1 MGCAVRISEGE
12 RRVFMRGEF
21 IAMVSVLLVW
31 ALAAPA
37 ALAQP
42 GSAGGGA
49 PWERLQQEKAGK
61 NKYRGGVSSAA
72 EAKQNMER
80 LFKEIMIQGPMDGSK
95 DRWYSP
101 HLRDSRFDPEN
112 RTKEAFWRGNTV
124 PKAAV
129 IKGIRTARQYCK
141 DPKNPPIIAACY
153 DTTLRTLLT
162 PQPSAETL
170 AKAAQHGIALT
181 HICNWHDPP
190 GVESG
195 HRPRESCDTWDDT
208 EIYERF
214 DQPTNFKACCVK
226 QALVTSASERI
237 AARYPN
243 GDGWAGLFE
252 YFYPVTAAGWENDRT
267 TSMIVEQGKIKECIE
282 KSEPLMENPQ
292 AQEWVAKAIARNL
305 ATVNGSAGVTGEPD
319 PAVVAK
325 VRAQIAQDIAALRP
339 QDRDLRF
346 TDSLQSEGLTV
357 RVNLATM
364 SPEYRRKVAQ
374 RFCMH
379 PEQFDKL
386 MNPLLDNVQ
395 WQGGNDP
402 VSLANLPV
410 WSNYCPEGVAL
421 MTNPDNTK
429 ELVNFDGTP
438 TKLPM
443 GYEVWKRDPL
453 YCQSMNQFNESMLKS
468 GISKVVRESSKGQYT
483 EEMVGYTCREGG
495 KLNGSLVPVEMYRHA
510 AVERRTA
517 IGDHVVA
524 MLHAA
529 RLAPGMHAGPLSF
542 LKGFEPIQYSRLLPD
557 QYRPFKFENFK
568 GNGTNELVRVHP
580 EYSMCDSFRGENYQ
594 GQNKSDKLYIS
605 NVTHDP
611 FTQEPVDDQTQG
623 PNRYVQEWAKDKAAG
638 KTIAERGLDEKS
650 QNYATAFR
658 IFATC
663 PKGYLRWRPERDGH
677 NNQLRDNLDGLCR
690 EEYFG
695 GLPGGGGQ

>member
-1 MGCAVRISEGE
+1 
-12 RRVFMRGEF
+12 MRGEF
-21 IAMVSVLLVW
+21 IAMVSALLVSALLVW
-31 ALAAPA
+31 ALAAPV

-61 NKYRGGVSSAA
+61 NKFRGGVSSPT

-80 LFKEIMIQGPMDGSK
+80 LFKEIMIQGQTDGSK

-124 PKAAV
+124 PQAAV
-129 IKGIRTARQYCK
+129 IKGFQTARQYCK
-141 DPKNPPIIAACY
+141 NPWNPPIIAACY
-153 DTTLRTLLT
+153 DTEVRAVGA
-162 PQPSAETL
+162 PEPSPATIEK
-170 AKAAQHGIALT
+170 AKKHGIPLPLT
-181 HICNWHDPP
+181 HVCNWHDPP

-195 HRPRESCDTWDDT
+195 HRPEDSCNTSVDTQV
-208 EIYERF
+208 YEGF
-214 DQPTNFKACCVK
+214 DQNTNFKACCVK
-226 QALVTSASERI
+226 EGFERATSEQI
-237 AARYPN
+237 AAKHPN

-252 YFYPVTAAGWENDRT
+252 YFYPVTAVGWENDRT
-267 TSMIVEQGKIKECIE
+267 TSMIVEKEKITQCIE

-325 VRAQIAQDIAALRP
+325 VREQIAQDIAALRP

-346 TDSLQSEGLTV
+346 SDSLQSEGLTV

-364 SPEYRRKVAQ
+364 DPAYRKRVAQ

-379 PEQFDKL
+379 PDQFEKL
-386 MNPLLDNVQ
+386 MDPRLDNVQ

-402 VSLANLPV
+402 VSLANLPI
-410 WSNYCPEGVAL
+410 WSNYCPEGVTL

-483 EEMVGYTCREGG
+483 EEMVGYTCREGD

-542 LKGFEPIQYSRLLPD
+542 LKGYEPIAYTSKLPD
-557 QYRPFKFENFK
+557 QYRPFKFQKFF

-580 EYSMCDSFRGENYQ
+580 EYSKCDSFNGENYQ

-605 NVTHDP
+605 NVTHEP
-611 FTQEPVDDQTQG
+611 FTQEPVDDQSEG

-658 IFATC
+658 VFATC
-663 PKGYLRWRPERDGH
+663 PKGYVRWRPDRDGH
-677 NNQLRDNLDGLCR
+677 NNELRDNLDALCR

-695 GLPGGGGQ
+695 GLPGGGG